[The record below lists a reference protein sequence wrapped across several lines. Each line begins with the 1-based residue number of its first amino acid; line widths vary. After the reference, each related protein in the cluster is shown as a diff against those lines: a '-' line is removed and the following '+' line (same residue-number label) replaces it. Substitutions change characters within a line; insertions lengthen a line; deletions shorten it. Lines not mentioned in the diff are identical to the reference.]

1 MIYRFQDVPSTNDEA
16 MRLALEGVE
25 AFSAVVADSQSAGR
39 GRNGHGWVSPEGV
52 GLYVSVI
59 LRPRMATETF
69 PFMTLVA
76 GIAAA
81 EAITLLTDLS
91 AKIKWPN
98 DVLVNGRKVAGLLC
112 EADLTSATGPIVIA
126 GLGVNVNTPPHLM
139 PVRVRFPATSLVAE
153 SGHLHDRDA
162 LLTCWVER
170 LRYWV
175 GVLESDGPADVLT
188 AWRTMDA
195 LTGECLRVAL
205 PDGSTVAGTEEGIDS
220 DGSLLL
226 RLEDGSRFAVM
237 AGDVSIQ
244 NAEDEF

>member
-1 MIYRFQDVPSTNDEA
+1 MIYRFQEVPSTNDIA

-39 GRNGHGWVSPEGV
+39 GRNGHGWVSPAGV
-52 GLYVSVI
+52 GLYASVV
-59 LRPRMATETF
+59 LRPRVEIETLS
-69 PFMTLVA
+69 FMTLLA

-81 EAITLLTDLS
+81 EAIVLLTDLP

-98 DVLVNGRKVAGLLC
+98 DVLVHGRKAAGLLC
-112 EADLTSATGPIVIA
+112 EADLSSAAGPIVIA

-139 PVRVRFPATSLVAE
+139 PVRVRFPATSLVIE

-175 GVLESDGPADVLT
+175 GVLESDGPADVLA

-195 LTGECLRVAL
+195 LAGERLRVAL
-205 PDGSTVAGTEEGIDS
+205 PDGSTVEGREEGIDS
-220 DGSLLL
+220 DGNLLL
-226 RLEDGSRFAVM
+226 RLEDDSLFTVM
-237 AGDVSIQ
+237 AGDVSRSS
-244 NAEDEF
+244 